1 MADDDAPNIYTD
13 NLSRAGVTGKVPSAK
28 GGNQRSAPHSR
39 KSAKVSPSRKS
50 HAKRLR
56 KRGLIS
62 TEAATR
68 NGL

>member
-1 MADDDAPNIYTD
+1 MADDDTPNIYTD
-13 NLSRAGVTGKVPSAK
+13 NLSRAGVTGKIPSA
-28 GGNQRSAPHSR
+28 NQRNAPHSR